1 MILRGIIELFFKL
14 LIYGLFFSG
23 VYVLVRPYL
32 MPTVEDILMTYKTR
46 ARLRNFKTKQYMD
59 TQRESLFYRHLDML
73 IQSTWRFYT
82 DKSTMNF
89 IIITVGLFLASI
101 SVFIKYTSSLFISG
115 SAAVIT
121 ALTPYLVMR
130 IYLHILRSKTSY
142 ELIPATTILLGN
154 YRVCNRDLYF
164 AITETIKKLDDL
176 TLKKAFI
183 ILAQNIQKHKN
194 TKDIE
199 QAIELFVFKIQTAW
213 AKQLGILFLNSLV
226 EGKNIEG
233 SLSNLVDD
241 MKEGQNV
248 IEEEKSN
255 SQETIYLGFF
265 PIIAFPFTLLV
276 MINMSNRFNI
286 LHYQFS
292 TKSGLSSFII
302 VTLLCIVSA
311 VISILLRRPKNDI

>member
-1 MILRGIIELFFKL
+1 MILRGIIEFFFKL

-23 VYVLVRPYL
+23 IYVFVQPYIL
-32 MPTVEDILMTYKTR
+32 PTVEDIVMTYKTR
-46 ARLRNFKTKQYMD
+46 ARLRNLKNKQHLI
-59 TQRESLFYRHLDML
+59 TQRESLFYKHLDML

-82 DKSTMNF
+82 DKSTVNF
-89 IIITVGLFLASI
+89 IILTIGLFLASI
-101 SVFIKYTSSLFISG
+101 SIFIKYTSSLFTSG
-115 SAAVIT
+115 AAATIT
-121 ALTPYLVMR
+121 ALIPYIIMR
-130 IYLHILRSKTSY
+130 IYLHVLRSKTSY
-142 ELIPATTILLGN
+142 ELMPATTVLLSN
-154 YRVCNRDLYF
+154 YRVCNKNLYF

-183 ILAQNIQKHKN
+183 VLARSIQKHKN
-194 TKDIE
+194 TRDIE
-199 QAIELFVFKIQTAW
+199 KAIELFVFKIQTAW
-213 AKQLGILFLNSLV
+213 AKQLGILFLNALV
-226 EGKNIEG
+226 EGKSIEG

-286 LHYQFS
+286 FYYQFS
-292 TKSGLSSFII
+292 TKSGLSSFIM
-302 VTLLCIVSA
+302 VTVLCIISA
-311 VISILLRRPKNDI
+311 VISILLRKPKNDI